1 MARRSN
7 NRRSSAP
14 APSRTQSRPATT
26 SAASSTRPSVPAT
39 APPPAAQQVQP
50 AMVQGQQPSL
60 FGQMASTAAG
70 VAVGHSVGH
79 AITGMFS
86 GGGGSSSSSAAP
98 EQQAAAAPQQY
109 PAGSAPVYNACELDQ
124 RAFMKCLEQNNNDIA
139 SCQMF
144 YDLYKQCMQNNA
156 ANSQRSFY

>member
-1 MARRSN
+1 M
-7 NRRSSAP
+7 
-14 APSRTQSRPATT
+14 
-26 SAASSTRPSVPAT
+26 
-39 APPPAAQQVQP
+39 QP
-50 AMVQGQQPSL
+50 TIVQGQQPSL

-86 GGGGSSSSSAAP
+86 GGSSSAAP
-98 EQQAAAAPQQY
+98 EQPAAAQPVQQQY

-156 ANSQRSFY
+156 TNSQRSFY